1 MPSAPA
7 PRLAALDAMRGY
19 AILGVVLAHT
29 AQWAP
34 PAAGWAAQFC
44 ANGALGVQ
52 LFFVASAFALFLSQ
66 DRRRGGERHPVAGFF
81 LRRFFRIVPMFYAG
95 LIFFVL
101 LAGGRPR
108 FWAPHGVTP
117 LDVGLTAVFLNGW
130 HPETINAVVPGGWSI
145 VAEVSFYLLL
155 PLLFR
160 LVTSRERAWLLL
172 AGMVLLGWVAGE
184 WLAPLLTPAYPAT
197 FAYLA
202 ENFRFFWIFGQ
213 LPVFALG
220 IVLHFLL
227 RDARDGSDPRP
238 GWLSLGAAAVL
249 GGALFR
255 QLHPPMPPPFPAVVL
270 YGAAFMLFGLGLNLT
285 RSALLVNRPVL
296 LLGRISYSLYFVH
309 FAVFQFLF
317 LRWPAGFPVTG
328 PGATLLALLLV
339 LAVAG
344 PVSWATH
351 RWIELPG
358 IDLGRRWVALIE
370 ARAPGAEK

>member
-1 MPSAPA
+1 M
-7 PRLAALDAMRGY
+7 
-19 AILGVVLAHT
+19 
-29 AQWAP
+29 
-34 PAAGWAAQFC
+34 
-44 ANGALGVQ
+44 
-52 LFFVASAFALFLSQ
+52 
-66 DRRRGGERHPVAGFF
+66 
-81 LRRFFRIVPMFYAG
+81 
-95 LIFFVL
+95 
-101 LAGGRPR
+101 
-108 FWAPHGVTP
+108 
-117 LDVGLTAVFLNGW
+117 FLNGW

-160 LVTSRERAWLLL
+160 LVTNRERAWLLL
-172 AGMVLLGWVAGE
+172 AGTVLLGWVAGE

-197 FAYLA
+197 YAYLA

-227 RDARDGSDPRP
+227 RDGPARP
-238 GWLSLGAAAVL
+238 GPWLGWLALAAAAVL

-255 QLHPPMPPPFPAVVL
+255 QLRPPLPPPFPAVVL

-285 RSALLVNRPVL
+285 HSGVLVNRPAI

-309 FAVFQFLF
+309 FAVFQFFF
-317 LRWPAGFPVTG
+317 LHWPAGFPVTG

-339 LAVAG
+339 LGVAG
-344 PVSWATH
+344 SVAWATH

-358 IDLGRRWVALIE
+358 IELGRRWVALLE
-370 ARAPGAEK
+370 APRPTTAK